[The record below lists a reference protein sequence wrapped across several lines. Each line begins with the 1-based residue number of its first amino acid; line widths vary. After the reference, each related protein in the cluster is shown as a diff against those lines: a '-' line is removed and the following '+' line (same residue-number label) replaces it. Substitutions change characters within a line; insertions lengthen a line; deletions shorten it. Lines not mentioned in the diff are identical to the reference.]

1 LPISLYQLIVMVA
14 LLGLFFT
21 SRAKADI
28 TVENQE
34 MRLVIGDNAR
44 AVSLIHKPSG
54 QEMLAKG
61 AKEPVFTLTQY
72 RPYDNEI
79 QLAYPA
85 RLITYPAKSVVRSGD
100 RWLVRFEIVNYEAAI
115 LVKVTDRYVGFQFDG
130 LRHLTHPDRRIP
142 KADEA
147 LLLQLPVRQRTHFG
161 DWLNVMWDDQVAVNL
176 LASDPYA
183 RIDSEA
189 REGYRLLRA
198 TAVDRVKTEKV
209 GAALIVT
216 STSQLLDRIEEV
228 ENDFDLPR
236 GVASRRSPEYRFSY
250 FWTGDITPEN
260 ADRQIAYARQ
270 GGFRTLVIYY
280 LAFAQSAGHFPWR
293 PEYPNGMQDLK
304 RVVDKVKAA
313 GLVPGLHFHYN
324 KAHKTD
330 SYVTP
335 VPDPRLNLAR
345 LFTLAEPLDE
355 RSTTVTVEEDPRGCP
370 SREDWRFLKVGN
382 ELLSYTEYTATRPY
396 RFLGCKR
403 AQLGTSASGH
413 VAGTKFGLLDVDE
426 WPIFVRFDQWTSI
439 QDEAAA
445 RLASIYNQAGFR
457 FAYFDGAEDIHEP
470 YWFMVSWAQWR
481 VYRQLDPRPLFAEG
495 ACKAHFSWHILSR
508 GNAFDNFRPEV
519 IKEQTRRYP
528 ADEAPRIAEDFT
540 GMDFGWV
547 AYPPPTADSVGM
559 QPDML
564 EYVTSLAA
572 AWDCPISVQFSL
584 EKLESHPRT
593 ADNLEVLRRWEEV
606 RARKWLTQEQKKQLR
621 GNLEQEHILLVNE
634 QKEMELVP
642 YREIPDLPGESQVR
656 AFSFERAGKRYIVY
670 WHVSGDGFL
679 ELPARHGTLKLLEE
693 LGQPADTEAAGGGIR
708 IPVGK
713 RRFLE
718 TSTLDQP
725 ALVQLFQA
733 GRLVKD

>member
-1 LPISLYQLIVMVA
+1 MFRIARFQFLVMGF
-14 LLGLFFT
+14 LGLSFT
-21 SRAKADI
+21 LSARAEI
-28 TVENQE
+28 TIENQE

-44 AVSLIHKPSG
+44 AVSLIHKASG
-54 QEMLAKG
+54 EELLAQG
-61 AKEPVFTLTQY
+61 AREPLFALTQY

-85 RLITYPAKSVVRSGD
+85 RPITYPAKSVVRSGD
-100 RWLVRFEIVNYEAAI
+100 RLLVRFEIVNYEAAI

-130 LRHLTHPDRRIP
+130 LRHLTHPGVRIP

-147 LLLQLPVRQRTHFG
+147 LFLQLPIRQRTHFG
-161 DWLNVMWDDQVAVNL
+161 DWLNVMWDNRVAVNL

-189 REGYRLLRA
+189 REGYRLLKA
-198 TAVDRVKTEKV
+198 TAVDRVKTEGV

-216 STSQLLDRIEEV
+216 STKELLNRIEEV

-236 GVASRRSPEYRFSY
+236 GVASRRSREYSFSY

-270 GGFRTLVIYY
+270 GGFRTMVIYY

-293 PEYPNGMQDLK
+293 PEYPNGIEDLK

-324 KAHKTD
+324 KAHKHD

-335 VPDPRLNLAR
+335 RPDPRLNLSR
-345 LFTLAEPLDE
+345 IFTLTDALDVQ
-355 RSTTVTVEEDPRGCP
+355 STTVTVEEDPRGCP
-370 SREDWRFLKVGN
+370 AREDQRLLKIGD
-382 ELLSYTEYTATRPY
+382 EIISYTEYTAARPF

-403 AQLGTSASGH
+403 GQLGTATSSH
-413 VAGTKFGLLDVDE
+413 PAGMKFGLLDVDE
-426 WPIFVRFDQWTSI
+426 WPVFIRFDQWTSI
-439 QDEAAA
+439 QEEAAA

-457 FAYFDGAEDIHEP
+457 FAYFDGAEDVHEP
-470 YWFMVSWAQWR
+470 YWFMVSWAQWQ
-481 VYRQLDPRPLFAEG
+481 VYRRLDPRPLFAEG

-508 GNAFDNFRPEV
+508 GNAFDNFKPEV

-528 ADEAPRIAEDFT
+528 ADEAPRITDDFT

-547 AYPPPTADSVGM
+547 AYPPPTAESTGM

-584 EKLESHPRT
+584 EKLERHPRT

-606 RARKWLTQEQKKQLR
+606 RARHWLTDQQKRQLR
-621 GNLEQEHILLVNE
+621 GNLDQEHILLINE
-634 QKEMELVP
+634 QKQFELVP
-642 YREIPDLPGESQVR
+642 DQEIPNPPGGKLVR
-656 AFSFERAGKRYIVY
+656 AFSFERAGKHYIVY
-670 WHVSGDGFL
+670 WHVSGEAFL
-679 ELPARHGTLKLLEE
+679 ELPVKQSDVRLLEE
-693 LGQPADTEAAGGGIR
+693 IGQPGKAAAAATGMR
-708 IPVGK
+708 VPVGK
-713 RRFLE
+713 RRYLE
-718 TSTLDQP
+718 SSTLDLQTLIK
-725 ALVQLFQA
+725 AFQE
-733 GRLVKD
+733 GRLVQ

>member
-1 LPISLYQLIVMVA
+1 VLQISGLQFMLIA
-14 LLGLFFT
+14 LLGLSFT
-21 SRAKADI
+21 SGGRADI
-28 TVENQE
+28 TIESQE

-44 AVSLIHKPSG
+44 AVSLTHKASG
-54 QEMLAKG
+54 QEMLAPG
-61 AKEPVFTLTQY
+61 AREPVFALTQY

-85 RLITYPAKSVVRSGD
+85 RPITYPAKSVVRSGD
-100 RWLVRFEIVNYEAAI
+100 RLLVRFEIVNYEAAI
-115 LVKVTDRYVGFQFDG
+115 LLKVTDRYVGFQFDG
-130 LRHLTHPDRRIP
+130 LRHLTHPGVRVP

-147 LLLQLPVRQRTHFG
+147 VFLQLPVRQRSHFG

-189 REGYRLLRA
+189 REGYRLMRA
-198 TAVDRVKTEKV
+198 AAVDRVKTEKV

-216 STSQLLDRIEEV
+216 STKELLNRVEEI

-236 GVASRRSPEYRFSY
+236 GVASRRSAEYPLSY

-270 GGFRTLVIYY
+270 GGFRTMVIYY
-280 LAFAQSAGHFPWR
+280 LSFARSAGHFPWR
-293 PEYPNGMQDLK
+293 PEYLNGIEDLR
-304 RVVDKVKAA
+304 RVVEKVKAA

-324 KAHKTD
+324 KAHKVD

-335 VPDPRLNLAR
+335 RPDPRLNLAR
-345 LFTLAEPLDE
+345 IFTLKEPLDE
-355 RSTTVTVEEDPRGCP
+355 QSTTVTVEEDPRGCP
-370 SREDWRFLKVGN
+370 AREDQRLLKIGD
-382 ELLSYTEYTATRPY
+382 EILSYTEYTAARPY

-403 AQLGTSASGH
+403 GELGTAASGH
-413 VAGTKFGLLDVDE
+413 MAGMKFGLLDVDE
-426 WPIFVRFDQWTSI
+426 WPVFIRFDQWTSI
-439 QDEAAA
+439 QEEAAA

-457 FAYFDGAEDIHEP
+457 FAYFDGAEDVHEP
-470 YWFMVSWAQWR
+470 YWFMVSWAQWQ
-481 VYRQLDPRPLFAEG
+481 VYRQFDPRPLFAEG

-508 GNAFDNFRPEV
+508 GNAFDNFKPEV
-519 IKEQTRRYP
+519 IKEQTRRFP

-547 AYPPPTADSVGM
+547 AYPPPTAESTGM

-606 RARKWLTQEQKKQLR
+606 RARRWLTLEQKRQLR

-634 QKEMELVP
+634 QKNFELVP
-642 YREIPDLPGESQVR
+642 YREIPNPPGGKQVR

-670 WHVSGDGFL
+670 WHVSGEGFL
-679 ELPARHGTLKLLEE
+679 ELPLREGDVKVLEE
-693 LGQPADTEAAGGGIR
+693 LGQPAKAAAAGTGMR

-713 RRFLE
+713 RRYLE
-718 TSTLDQP
+718 TSTLDLQS
-725 ALVQLFQA
+725 LVKAFQG
-733 GRLVKD
+733 GRLVD

>member
-1 LPISLYQLIVMVA
+1 MVFRISGLQFLVLGFLALGFTLYV
-14 LLGLFFT
+14 
-21 SRAKADI
+21 SADI
-28 TVENQE
+28 TIENQE

-44 AVSLIHKPSG
+44 AVSLTHKASG
-54 QEMLAKG
+54 EQLLAQG
-61 AKEPVFTLTQY
+61 APEPLFTLTQY

-85 RLITYPAKSVVRSGD
+85 RPITYPAKSVVQSGD
-100 RWLVRFEIVNYEAAI
+100 RLLVRFEIVNYEAAV
-115 LVKVTDRYVGFQFDG
+115 LLKVTDRYVGFQFDG

-147 LLLQLPVRQRTHFG
+147 LFLQLPIRQRAHFG
-161 DWLNVMWDDQVAVNL
+161 DWLNVMWDDRVAVNL

-183 RIDSEA
+183 QIDSEA

-198 TAVDRVKTEKV
+198 TAVDEVRAEKV

-216 STSQLLDRIEEV
+216 STNQLLDRIDEV

-260 ADRQIAYARQ
+260 ADQQIAYARQ

-280 LAFAQSAGHFPWR
+280 LAFVRSAGHYPWR
-293 PEYPNGMQDLK
+293 PEYPDGLEDLK

-324 KAHKTD
+324 KAHRHD
-330 SYVTP
+330 PYVTP
-335 VPDPRLNLAR
+335 NPDPRLNLAR
-345 LFTLAEPLDE
+345 IFTLAEPLDE
-355 RSTTVTVEEDPRGCP
+355 QSTTVTVEEDPRGCP
-370 SREDWRFLKVGN
+370 TREDWRLLKIGN
-382 ELLSYTEYTATRPY
+382 EIISYTEYTPTRPF

-403 AQLGTSASGH
+403 AQLGTSVTRQA
-413 VAGTKFGLLDVDE
+413 AGMKFGLLDVDE
-426 WPIFVRFDQWTSI
+426 WPVFIRFDQRTSI
-439 QDEAAA
+439 QDEAAT
-445 RLASIYNQAGFR
+445 RLSSIYNQAGFR
-457 FAYFDGAEDIHEP
+457 FAYFDGAEDVHEP

-481 VYRQLDPRPLFAEG
+481 VYRQLNPRPLFAEG

-508 GNAFDNFRPEV
+508 GNAFDNFAPEV
-519 IKEQTRRYP
+519 IKAQTRRFP

-547 AYPPPTADSVGM
+547 AYPPPSAESTGM
-559 QPDML
+559 QPDMF
-564 EYVTSLAA
+564 EFVTSRAA

-584 EKLESHPRT
+584 EKLERHPRT

-606 RARKWLTQEQKKQLR
+606 RARRWLTEEQKRQLR
-621 GNLEQEHILLVNE
+621 NLEQEHLLLVNE
-634 QKEMELVP
+634 QNELELVP
-642 YREIPDLPGESQVR
+642 YQEIPNPPGGKQVR
-656 AFSFERAGKRYIVY
+656 AFSFDRAGKRYIVY

-679 ELPARHGTLKLLEE
+679 ELPARQGDLNLLEE
-693 LGQPADTEAAGGGIR
+693 LGQPGTLAAAAGGIK

-713 RRFLE
+713 RRYLE
-718 TSTLDQP
+718 SSTLDQQ
-725 ALVQLFQA
+725 ALIKAFQA
-733 GRLVKD
+733 GRLVE